1 MWLPRKCGTT
11 RIRMYSLYVAFFVLA
26 SSSYPNWATIL
37 AKYFESI
44 ALNFNQ
50 GGVIEILQT
59 HTNLAVSPPLIF
71 ALAVIYI
78 VNNSLNDNNSMGLPL
93 SSFDED
99 IPEPKFQERL
109 SYSIE
114 ALREDLKSINNQ
126 TNWTR
131 GNYTELDAE
140 IYIKNK
146 GGNKKKLSSL
156 IKALKR
162 KKGRAFLVVGE
173 PGAGKSVALRTL
185 AMELLAQVKNAN
197 RIPIY
202 INLKEWNNTYWDV
215 NNPPTEMELYEF
227 VKNNIA
233 NRDTELSRFVDNY
246 FDRLYETRRFFF
258 IFDSFDEIPQVM
270 NVDDNSLLIDQ
281 LSNVL
286 YKFIKDNNNKP
297 SGIVASRDFR
307 KPTSSFN
314 ASSEIEIRPFNS
326 IQIVDSLTKS
336 SSGSKELIESIF
348 TDRKDLYIT
357 AKNPF
362 MSSMISKYI
371 EINGKL
377 PSNQLEMFST
387 FIEDSLDNSKRKL
400 NDVQISKEEV
410 IAAAKDIAFVMYNNY
425 GLEAPVNKLK
435 MLLPQHPIDKVI
447 ECLKF
452 SRLLRSNS
460 SDTGIV
466 SYVHRRFCEYFV
478 VLNLR
483 ENKTDIPFQD
493 IPRDSQWRDALV
505 LYCEVAEEEDA
516 RDIAIRAW
524 NIIKEDQGNGSLEAI
539 HCIRFLRDAF
549 KSRLECISSI
559 QPEIEEFISSQLNED
574 KIVYWNYFVIQLS
587 CLTGDKNVEKN
598 VLSCLSFS
606 DSWIFE
612 TAVESC
618 RHLPLISD
626 ELKNKIARYLDKEP
640 DFYFL
645 SNLKKYFFNF
655 SRSDAFKSVR
665 TYLMYRTIDII
676 MLGMLFF
683 YAFIIYPKQA
693 LVLFFIVVLQTSFNI
708 AMGKIGLDNKPDKD
722 IWVYALLD
730 KIFNKK
736 QKNPPKKDSKS
747 YLSHKLK
754 QSEKYWSSFYNNLSL
769 AVFVVKSIILILPV
783 IFVYTYGI
791 SLITDNVKIVEELL
805 TLFSE
810 MDRYDMVFVMVLV
823 VSIIAS
829 FVRIPLT
836 VGCQHVESDKSNIL
850 SFLLILAGVMLV
862 LSVFI
867 IYPKVMTIV
876 VIPIYSVGL
885 FIIVPVFVHQIRCQ
899 IKYRKVFNKINVSLL
914 TTRPKIY
921 KAILSLEQN
930 NTYTQKLLDA
940 LEVNIAKVS
949 GEWPDDSMLISKN
962 NKFASQLCQMDV
974 RWKKLN

>member
-1 MWLPRKCGTT
+1 MTRIYNSNNRSFLIVFSVSLVSLLVSLYFGKVIASIIIAFFSITVMWMLRRMWLPRKCGTT
-11 RIRMYSLYVAFFVLA
+11 RIRMYSLYVALFVLA
-26 SSSYPNWATIL
+26 SSSYPNWAAIL

-44 ALNFNQ
+44 ALDLNQ
-50 GGVIEILQT
+50 DFLITILQT
-59 HTNLAVSPPLIF
+59 HTNAAVSPSLIF

-78 VNNSLNDNNSMGLPL
+78 VNNSLNNNNSMGLPL
-93 SSFDED
+93 SSFDKD

-109 SYSIE
+109 AFSIE

-140 IYIKNK
+140 IFIKNK

-185 AMELLAQVKNAN
+185 AMELLAQVKDAN

-202 INLKEWNNTYWDV
+202 VNLKEWNNTCWDV

-233 NRDTELSRFVDNY
+233 NRDTELGRFVDNY

-281 LSNVL
+281 LSSVL

-314 ASSEIEIRPFNS
+314 ASSEIEIRPFNA
-326 IQIVDSLTKS
+326 IQIVESLTKS

-371 EINGKL
+371 DINEKL
-377 PSNQLEMFST
+377 PNNQLEMFST
-387 FIEDSLDNSKRKL
+387 FIDDSLDNSQRKL
-400 NDVQISKEEV
+400 NDAQISKEEV
-410 IAAAKDIAFVMYNNY
+410 IAAAKDIALVMYNNY

-493 IPRDSQWRDALV
+493 IPKDSQWRDALV

-516 RDIAIRAW
+516 RNIAIRAW

-587 CLTGDKNVEKN
+587 CLQ
-598 VLSCLSFS
+598 
-606 DSWIFE
+606 
-612 TAVESC
+612 
-618 RHLPLISD
+618 
-626 ELKNKIARYLDKEP
+626 KIK
-640 DFYFL
+640 
-645 SNLKKYFFNF
+645 
-655 SRSDAFKSVR
+655 
-665 TYLMYRTIDII
+665 M
-676 MLGMLFF
+676 
-683 YAFIIYPKQA
+683 
-693 LVLFFIVVLQTSFNI
+693 
-708 AMGKIGLDNKPDKD
+708 
-722 IWVYALLD
+722 
-730 KIFNKK
+730 
-736 QKNPPKKDSKS
+736 
-747 YLSHKLK
+747 
-754 QSEKYWSSFYNNLSL
+754 
-769 AVFVVKSIILILPV
+769 
-783 IFVYTYGI
+783 
-791 SLITDNVKIVEELL
+791 
-805 TLFSE
+805 
-810 MDRYDMVFVMVLV
+810 
-823 VSIIAS
+823 
-829 FVRIPLT
+829 
-836 VGCQHVESDKSNIL
+836 
-850 SFLLILAGVMLV
+850 
-862 LSVFI
+862 
-867 IYPKVMTIV
+867 
-876 VIPIYSVGL
+876 
-885 FIIVPVFVHQIRCQ
+885 
-899 IKYRKVFNKINVSLL
+899 
-914 TTRPKIY
+914 
-921 KAILSLEQN
+921 
-930 NTYTQKLLDA
+930 
-940 LEVNIAKVS
+940 
-949 GEWPDDSMLISKN
+949 
-962 NKFASQLCQMDV
+962 
-974 RWKKLN
+974 